1 MDINAVKKA
10 YRRYAPGYDLYFG
23 ALLHHGRRKAV
34 EKMNCRPGEMVLE
47 AGVGTGLS
55 LPLYDRLV
63 RVVGID
69 VSPEM
74 LEKARRLKERKG
86 LDNVVALE
94 EMDAER
100 MTFPDDSFDKVV
112 AMYVVSVAPDAVRL
126 VEEMRRVCK
135 PGGELFIVNHFR
147 HANPLIGT
155 IERLVAPFS
164 RVIGF
169 KPDFSL
175 QEFLA
180 DTGLA
185 VVEQVPVN
193 FFGYWTMLR
202 AVNAKKERNDPPLRM
217 TGER

>member
-1 MDINAVKKA
+1 MDINAVKMA

-23 ALLHHGRRKAV
+23 AVLAQGRRQAV
-34 EKMNCRPGEMVLE
+34 ERMNCRPGETVLE
-47 AGVGTGLS
+47 VGVGTGLS
-55 LPLYDRLV
+55 LPLYDRSV

-74 LEKARRLKERKG
+74 LERARAVKERRG
-86 LDNVVALE
+86 LEHVVALK
-94 EMDAER
+94 EMDAEK
-100 MTFPDDSFDKVV
+100 MTFADDSFDKVV

-126 VEEMRRVCK
+126 VREMRRVCK

-147 HANPLIGT
+147 HAHPFIGT
-155 IERLVAPFS
+155 LERLIAPLS

-175 QEFLA
+175 EEFLSK
-180 DTGLA
+180 TGLEVMEKA
-185 VVEQVPVN
+185 PVN

-202 AVNAKKERNDPPLRM
+202 AVNAGKGQSVATPS
-217 TGER
+217 